1 MFESQDEAIYELL
14 KNQEIVGP
22 VSLEDVRQRALTT
35 GVALAS
41 AAVELKL
48 IGQDAL
54 LELIAKTLG
63 GEHVAHPPEELPDEL
78 LTMLPGHLA
87 HDYGV
92 VPLREQ
98 AGTLVLLALDPFE
111 GQITADL
118 GFALGRDVRLAVCDP
133 GRVRRLLRNYYG
145 EEAGR
150 GHESLQEERMDES
163 NPDGRE
169 LTVAD
174 LEAMAGQA
182 PVIRF
187 VNLVLGQAI
196 RDHASDIH
204 FEPFEHEFKL
214 RYRVDGV
221 LHEMA
226 PPPKALALP
235 IASRVKVLAGLDI
248 AERRVPQDGRIRTTL
263 DGRLVDLRVSTLPTQ
278 FGESVVLR
286 VLDQSALQLDLS
298 QLGMSAEVLTGVQ
311 EIIRRPNGIF
321 LVTGPTGSGK
331 TTTLYSGLRAINA
344 AELKLLT
351 AEDPVEYDIEGIMQ
365 VPVNPAAGLTFASAL
380 RTFLRQDPDVIMVG
394 EIRDQETAQIA
405 IQAALTG
412 HLVLSTLH
420 TNDAPT
426 AITRLLDLGVEP
438 FLVATTLE
446 AVLAQRL
453 VRRICP
459 RCRTEAPPRPEL
471 LRQVGLTGE
480 DAAGHGLFHGR
491 GCEHCA
497 QTGYHG
503 RLGIYEWLPM
513 TEALRELVTDEAPV
527 LRMQQRAREEG
538 VRSLREDGLRAVF
551 AGETTLEEVLKYT

>member
-150 GHESLQEERMDES
+150 GHASLQEERMDES
-163 NPDGRE
+163 HPDGRE

>member
-1 MFESQDEAIYELL
+1 MFESHDEAIYELL
-14 KNQEIVGP
+14 KNQEIVRP

-54 LELIAKTLG
+54 LDLIAKTLG
-63 GEHVAHPPEELPDEL
+63 GEHVAQPPEELPDEL

-98 AGTLVLLALDPFE
+98 AGTLVLLALDPFD
-111 GQITADL
+111 GQIAADL

-150 GHESLQEERMDES
+150 GHESLQEERMDEA